1 MKRLFKV
8 IAITLWA
15 AHAPQICYA
24 QESGSVVVSGIAGVF
39 VNIVFGLYILFSN
52 TFAGYRLPAIIIYG
66 ANVVV
71 LWLWAS
77 DCRGSETTWIISF
90 FVTTL
95 ATFAC
100 LVWFC
105 TNRRSRKGQ

>member
-1 MKRLFKV
+1 MKTLFKV
-8 IAITLWA
+8 IALIFWIT
-15 AHAPQICYA
+15 HAPQICYA
-24 QESGSVVVSGIAGVF
+24 QERGSVVVSGIAGVF
-39 VNIVFGLYILFSN
+39 LNIYFGLYILFSKK
-52 TFAGYRLPAIIIYG
+52 FAGYRLPAIIIYS

-77 DCRGSETTWIISF
+77 DCRGPETTWIISF

-105 TNRRSRKGQ
+105 TIPRSRKGL